1 MDDHKAIARLQRGDI
16 GGLKILV
23 RRYQTRAIKT
33 AILITRDKALA
44 EDVVQAAFIRAYRS
58 IHHFDSHRPFAP
70 WFLRS
75 VVNAALQAAKQNE
88 RNIPLDMT
96 LEPDMLSLLRDAE
109 PDPHNT
115 AEMRELQAAVRNA
128 LDQLSPGQRAAIVMR
143 YYFDMS
149 EEEMAAQFNAPP
161 GTVRWRLHA
170 ARRRLRGLLHR
181 TLSLEKG

>member
-1 MDDHKAIARLQRGDI
+1 
-16 GGLKILV
+16 
-23 RRYQTRAIKT
+23 
-33 AILITRDKALA
+33 
-44 EDVVQAAFIRAYRS
+44 
-58 IHHFDSHRPFAP
+58 
-70 WFLRS
+70 
-75 VVNAALQAAKQNE
+75 
-88 RNIPLDMT
+88 
-96 LEPDMLSLLRDAE
+96 DAE

-161 GTVRWRLHA
+161 GTIRWRLHA

-181 TLSLEKG
+181 TLSWEKG